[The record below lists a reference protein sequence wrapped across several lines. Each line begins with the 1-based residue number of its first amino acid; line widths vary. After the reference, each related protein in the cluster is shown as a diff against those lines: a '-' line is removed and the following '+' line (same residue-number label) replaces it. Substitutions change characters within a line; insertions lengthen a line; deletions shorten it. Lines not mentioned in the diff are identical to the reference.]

1 MPVGSPQRERV
12 ILHAPVT
19 QPERPRTAK
28 KIGLRLL
35 TNRADSLSSRR
46 LEMSAETH
54 KVCPGCEARAKPEH
68 RFCPA
73 CGIDL
78 SDVAVTS
85 GDPWLGAIIE
95 GRYRLD
101 EVIGTG
107 AMGRVYRSTQLNLGK
122 SFAIKVLHGHL
133 THDAAS
139 RDRFANE
146 AHNAAS
152 LNHPN
157 VVSVVDYGTT
167 ADELTYLAMEFVEGK
182 SLEDLIAEEFPLG
195 PERIVDLCVQILA
208 ALTEAHGLSILH
220 RDLKPENI
228 LVKTVKTHGELVKV
242 LDFGIAKLM
251 DEADQERSG
260 LTGHGMV
267 CGTPEYM
274 SPEQARGQR
283 LDARS
288 DLYAVG
294 VILYQML
301 AGRVPFQSESAIEVL
316 QRHINEAP
324 VPPSSVATG
333 VDVSPG
339 LEEVCMRA
347 ISKDADARFPSAEAF
362 RDALVR
368 AMRDGVAPR
377 EQTCLECAAVLPPG
391 ARFCQVCG
399 TPAPAPPSGRTRAR
413 TVTKISDFSLPAVE
427 DDSLGLEAAPRLFP
441 LPLVGRAEQL
451 NWMHERIA
459 SPPSL
464 GSATSRAS
472 ATATYAASRS
482 SSPTSGLTTRRR
494 HTRLD

>member
-228 LVKTVKTHGELVKV
+228 LVKTVKTHGCL
-242 LDFGIAKLM
+242 LY
-251 DEADQERSG
+251 
-260 LTGHGMV
+260 T
-267 CGTPEYM
+267 
-274 SPEQARGQR
+274 SP
-283 LDARS
+283 
-288 DLYAVG
+288 
-294 VILYQML
+294 
-301 AGRVPFQSESAIEVL
+301 
-316 QRHINEAP
+316 
-324 VPPSSVATG
+324 
-333 VDVSPG
+333 SP
-339 LEEVCMRA
+339 
-347 ISKDADARFPSAEAF
+347 
-362 RDALVR
+362 RD
-368 AMRDGVAPR
+368 
-377 EQTCLECAAVLPPG
+377 
-391 ARFCQVCG
+391 
-399 TPAPAPPSGRTRAR
+399 
-413 TVTKISDFSLPAVE
+413 
-427 DDSLGLEAAPRLFP
+427 
-441 LPLVGRAEQL
+441 
-451 NWMHERIA
+451 
-459 SPPSL
+459 
-464 GSATSRAS
+464 
-472 ATATYAASRS
+472 
-482 SSPTSGLTTRRR
+482 
-494 HTRLD
+494 